1 MSDRSWSSLAA
12 PFPLASVRWHA
23 VDRSSDGLRVR
34 LAPHLAPE
42 ALRARLDEAVG
53 PDGWSLTLT
62 AWGEDALI
70 AELAALPGAHEAAG
84 SGVAGRSARA
94 SGAPASTAVVSR
106 AVVSRAVVCRALKL
120 PALAGPDGA
129 GSVSAAD
136 AVTGAAWT
144 VAAAAFGVPLPVVVL
159 DDGWVDADP
168 ESGEGLHL
176 PEHAASP
183 QADAGAH
190 RATHDR
196 GAASH
201 GPSPTPSRA
210 GSRTQPGAEPSPA
223 AAPAASPSTA
233 GDAAGDSAR
242 DAAGDRGA
250 SSERGER
257 GGEAAKPDGH
267 QVIDR
272 LVERL
277 RQEGLGADAAR
288 LVTSYGGYGGDAEA
302 SRELY
307 AKLRALLVQRSAR
320 T

>member
-1 MSDRSWSSLAA
+1 M
-12 PFPLASVRWHA
+12 ASVRWHA

-34 LAPHLAPE
+34 LAPHLAPD

-53 PDGWSLTLT
+53 PDAWSLTLA
-62 AWGEDALI
+62 AWGQDALI
-70 AELAALPGAHEAAG
+70 AQLTLAGADQPAA
-84 SGVAGRSARA
+84 A
-94 SGAPASTAVVSR
+94 SGAAASR
-106 AVVSRAVVCRALKL
+106 AAVCRALTL
-120 PALAGPDGA
+120 PALSGPEGA

-144 VAAAAFGVPLPVVVL
+144 AAAGTFGVTVPVVLL

-176 PEHAASP
+176 PEHAAAP
-183 QADAGAH
+183 QAEGGAGA
-190 RATHDR
+190 RRETPDRVGADRPEHDR
-196 GAASH
+196 
-201 GPSPTPSRA
+201 
-210 GSRTQPGAEPSPA
+210 A
-223 AAPAASPSTA
+223 AAPQAPSRPSSQAPTAAH
-233 GDAAGDSAR
+233 D
-242 DAAGDRGA
+242 
-250 SSERGER
+250 GET
-257 GGEAAKPDGH
+257 AKPDGH

-277 RQEGLGADAAR
+277 REEGLGADAAR
-288 LVTSYGGYGGDAEA
+288 LVTSYGGYGGDPEA

>member
-1 MSDRSWSSLAA
+1 MSDRSRSALAA
-12 PFPLASVRWHA
+12 PFPMASVRWHA

-34 LAPHLAPE
+34 LAPHLAPD

-53 PDGWSLTLT
+53 PDAAWSLTLT

-70 AELAALPGAHEAAG
+70 AQLTVPGPREAAT
-84 SGVAGRSARA
+84 SGVP
-94 SGAPASTAVVSR
+94 APAVSR
-106 AVVSRAVVCRALKL
+106 AAVCRALKL
-120 PALAGPDGA
+120 PALSGPDGG

-144 VAAAAFGVPLPVVVL
+144 AAAEAFGVALPVVVL

-176 PEHAASP
+176 PEHAAP
-183 QADAGAH
+183 PDAGA
-190 RATHDR
+190 
-196 GAASH
+196 GARPASH
-201 GPSPTPSRA
+201 DDASASPAPSR
-210 GSRTQPGAEPSPA
+210 PPSQAPSA
-223 AAPAASPSTA
+223 DAAP
-233 GDAAGDSAR
+233 AR
-242 DAAGDRGA
+242 DAAGGQGA
-250 SSERGER
+250 PSEQ

-277 RQEGLGADAAR
+277 RQEGLGAEAAR
-288 LVTSYGGYGGDAEA
+288 LVTSYGGYGRDPET

-307 AKLRALLVQRSAR
+307 TKLRALLVQRSAR